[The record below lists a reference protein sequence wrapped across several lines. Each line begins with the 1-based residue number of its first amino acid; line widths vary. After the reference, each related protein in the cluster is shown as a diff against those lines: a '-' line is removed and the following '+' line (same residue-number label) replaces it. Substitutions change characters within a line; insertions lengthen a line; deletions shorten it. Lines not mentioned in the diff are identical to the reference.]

1 MGIPE
6 ITPATQISL
15 RKGRTMELNVK
26 QRLILLN
33 VVPVENVRMTDLR
46 IARELQL
53 KLGFSEE
60 EQQRFGF
67 VQDDQRLTWN
77 QEADV
82 PADIKIGPRAHVLI
96 VDALKKMDEDKKLT
110 LDHVDLWDLFEC
122 DQAS

>member
-1 MGIPE
+1 
-6 ITPATQISL
+6 
-15 RKGRTMELNVK
+15 MELNVK
-26 QRLILLN
+26 QRLMLLN
-33 VVPVENVRMTDLR
+33 VVPVEGVRMTDLR